1 MLAITDRFVLLCVPG
16 ERQAVAVDLR
26 VALSGRQYVI
36 RDDEPLDRRVGEAAG
51 VGDGKRKR
59 SPPTAEQRASLR
71 GSVPGRQ
78 PLTLGRFQW
87 IDVTGWLYLLP
98 DEIRRERV
106 VRQWLR
112 GRERTNT
119 VVGLLEAIHV
129 QNGFEPPKHF
139 DLSSIYDELDQEG
152 AIIVQ

>member
-1 MLAITDRFVLLCVPG
+1 MLEITDRFILLSVPG
-16 ERQAVAVDLR
+16 EKTAVVVDLR

-36 RDDEPLDRRVGEAAG
+36 RDEPDGRAAEAEAG
-51 VGDGKRKR
+51 KKRP
-59 SPPTAEQRASLR
+59 PPTAEQRAALR
-71 GSVPGRQ
+71 GIGPERQ

-87 IDVTGWLYLLP
+87 VDVTGWLYPLP
-98 DEIRRERV
+98 DEIRRERT

-129 QNGFEPPKHF
+129 QNGFEPPKYF
-139 DLSSIYDELDQEG
+139 DLSSVYDELDAEET
-152 AIIVQ
+152 IIVH